1 MHRVTA
7 RCCFLLVATFCVL
20 SASSIV
26 AAADDLEALRAKAE
40 KGDVKAQTILG
51 EKYYF
56 GIGVPKDLR
65 EAAKWFWIA
74 ADQGHANAQFNLG
87 VAYRLGKGVPK
98 DLREG
103 AKWYR
108 EAADQGD
115 ADAQNSLGVAY
126 GTGEG
131 VPKDPRE
138 AVNWYRKAADQGNV
152 IAQFNLGNAYDSG
165 KGVPK
170 DPREAVNWYRKAADQ
185 GVAAAQNSL
194 GVAYGTGEG
203 VPKDS
208 VTAYAWFN
216 LAAAQGDEDATKNR
230 AIVARQMTRNQIAEA
245 QRLSRQLA
253 TRIANRKGQ
262 PRAPDKARPAPAAKL
277 AVTGTGFFVTD
288 DGYFVS
294 NAHVVIG
301 ASRVQVVTKKGT
313 VSARIVYM
321 DTINDLA
328 LLKVKGT
335 FKALPVIS
343 SRRLREGSKVFTFGH
358 PNPSIQGLDP
368 VYTSGDISKLSGFKD
383 DPRTF
388 QISVPVQPGNSG
400 GALIDEDGNVVGV
413 VVARLNALKLLAT
426 TGNLPQNV
434 NYAVKSTRLL
444 SLLEEHIPKASE
456 KLKESH
462 PRKSRDLAKV
472 RDEVKQATVLILVER
487 GR

>member
-7 RCCFLLVATFCVL
+7 RCCFLLVAAFCAL
-20 SASSIV
+20 SVSSAV
-26 AAADDLEALRAKAE
+26 AADDLAALRAKAE
-40 KGDVKAQTILG
+40 KGDAESQFELG
-51 EKYYF
+51 YRYAA
-56 GIGVPKDLR
+56 GISTREDLR
-65 EAAKWFWIA
+65 EAVKWFRKA
-74 ADQGHANAQFNLG
+74 ADQGNAAAQFNLG
-87 VAYRLGKGVPK
+87 V
-98 DLREG
+98 
-103 AKWYR
+103 
-108 EAADQGD
+108 
-115 ADAQNSLGVAY
+115 SY

-131 VPKDPRE
+131 VPKDRRQ
-138 AVNWYRKAADQGNV
+138 ATKWYRKAADQGLATAQLNV
-152 IAQFNLGNAYDSG
+152 GVAYYFGLGVPIDRREAVKWLREAADQGDARAQFNLGLAYGTG

-170 DPREAVNWYRKAADQ
+170 D
-185 GVAAAQNSL
+185 L
-194 GVAYGTGEG
+194 
-203 VPKDS
+203 
-208 VTAYAWFN
+208 VTAYAWYN
-216 LAAAQGDEDATKNR
+216 LAAAQGHEVATKNR
-230 AIVARQMTRNQIAEA
+230 AIVARQMTPNQIAEA
-245 QRLSRQLA
+245 QRLSRQLVA
-253 TRIANRKGQ
+253 RIANRKGQ
-262 PRAPDKARPAPAAKL
+262 PRAPGNARPAPAAKL
-277 AVTGTGFFVTD
+277 GSTGTGFFVTD
-288 DGYFVS
+288 DGYFVT
-294 NAHVVIG
+294 NAHVVED
-301 ASRVQVVTKKGT
+301 ASRVQVMTKKGT
-313 VSARIVYM
+313 LPARVVHR

-400 GALIDEDGNVVGV
+400 GALIDEHGNVVGV

-426 TGNLPQNV
+426 TGTLPQNV